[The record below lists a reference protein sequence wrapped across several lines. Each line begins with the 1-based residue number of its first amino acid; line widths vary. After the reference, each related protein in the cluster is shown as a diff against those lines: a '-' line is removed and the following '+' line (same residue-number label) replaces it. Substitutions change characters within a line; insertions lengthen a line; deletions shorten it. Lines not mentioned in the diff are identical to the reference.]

1 MTYMTNKNASG
12 KKNRD
17 KTRRAK
23 FATANKETDTKPR
36 KPINYKKGQAYRIKL
51 IQTWANEAQIPLKF
65 IKTLGKE
72 SIYAG
77 TGIWDTF
84 NVSVDRDGRIFCD
97 YGKLEDGYVRDKQMF
112 MKMVAEHKAYIA
124 SAKETKFG

>member
-1 MTYMTNKNASG
+1 MKRNASG

-17 KTRRAK
+17 KTRRDK
-23 FATANKETDTKPR
+23 FTTAGKNTDAKPR
-36 KPINYKKGQAYRIKL
+36 KAINYKKGQAYRIKL
-51 IQTWANEAQIPLKF
+51 IQTWANEAHIHLKF
-65 IKTLGKE
+65 VKTLGKE

-77 TGIWDTF
+77 TGSWETF

-97 YGKLEDGYVRDKQMF
+97 FGEMEDGYVMNKQMF

-124 SAKETKFG
+124 KTKNDKKIAD